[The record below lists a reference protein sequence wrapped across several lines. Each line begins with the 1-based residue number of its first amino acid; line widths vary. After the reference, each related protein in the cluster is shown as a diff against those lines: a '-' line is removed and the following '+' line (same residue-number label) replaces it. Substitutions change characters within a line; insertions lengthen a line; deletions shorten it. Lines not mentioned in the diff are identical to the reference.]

1 MKWNALNGQ
10 CLKHIRSQN
19 GCPES
24 EWVPG
29 RTVKTIVNGRETFVA
44 VFETEE
50 LAQEEASMA
59 NIHPDNLHLYEDT
72 VREIV

>member
-44 VFETEE
+44 VYRTE
-50 LAQEEASMA
+50 QEAKDYAEMS
-59 NIHPDNLHLYEDT
+59 NIHPDNRHLYDD
-72 VREIV
+72 VRREIV